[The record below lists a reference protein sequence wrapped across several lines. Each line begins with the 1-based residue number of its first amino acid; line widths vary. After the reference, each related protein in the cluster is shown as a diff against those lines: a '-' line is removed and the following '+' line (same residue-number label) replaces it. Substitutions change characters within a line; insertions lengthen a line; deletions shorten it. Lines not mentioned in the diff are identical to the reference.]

1 MKSFP
6 PAVISWS
13 KLTGRVS
20 SRAIFKDGQLSIIN
34 AHKKDSGLY
43 RCEAS
48 NSLGQDSALTQLV
61 VVELPRFTIS
71 PPAKLNVFVYN
82 DITVPC
88 QATGD
93 PKPTIRWKKE
103 NGQLP
108 SGRSKIGL
116 NGTLEIWSAK
126 EEDSGRYTCIASS
139 NEIFAKATLT
149 MELTVA
155 GKKLPTF
162 TVFEQDT
169 LLYDLIYLY
178 SCMVFMCEGGR
189 DLGFS
194 SQDLGN
200 RMKIFPNERSS
211 RVTRTKLFEK
221 IASLSQPSGQNGIIL
236 PCMYFHLRR
245 IRISFISEGTGVE
258 KATTGGEQHNLCC
271 ARRRRRCVV
280 VIAFVVIY

>member
-1 MKSFP
+1 MAFLISTLGKPKALLSLGPSYVEKYKNVTLPVCYVKSFP
-6 PAVISWS
+6 PAVITWS
-13 KLTGRVS
+13 KLTGRVP

-43 RCEAS
+43 RCKAS

-71 PPAKLNVFVYN
+71 PPAKLNVFVYQ

-93 PKPTIRWKKE
+93 PKPTITWKKE

-108 SGRSKIGL
+108 SGRSKISL
-116 NGTLEIWSAK
+116 DGTLEIWNAK
-126 EEDSGRYTCIASS
+126 EEDSGRYTCVASL

-162 TVFEQDT
+162 TVFKQDT
-169 LLYDLIYLY
+169 LFL
-178 SCMVFMCEGGR
+178 VFICEGGR

-194 SQDLGN
+194 NQDLGN
-200 RMKIFPNERSS
+200 RVNIFPYERSS
-211 RVTRTKLFEK
+211 PVTGTKLFDK
-221 IASLSQPSGQNGIIL
+221 IASLFRNRVAK
-236 PCMYFHLRR
+236 M
-245 IRISFISEGTGVE
+245 
-258 KATTGGEQHNLCC
+258 A
-271 ARRRRRCVV
+271 
-280 VIAFVVIY
+280 